1 MKRLFLMVVLCLS
14 AIPLWADYGLSNVVT
29 REITRGNVPPSVAP
43 QQLPA
48 RIPEQI
54 PAKGPEPVAAPALK
68 KAAFYPYTIHIS
80 SWQNSKEA
88 ASQYEKKYRKLDKTF
103 LTKIDLGQAGIWYR
117 IDHGAFAS
125 TREATLK
132 MKELQGKNI
141 IDQDAFIGSAA
152 PYALEIGVYAGKEGA
167 LAQAQK
173 LRNTGVIPYVLKEA
187 GGVYRLLAGAYP
199 DEKSAAP
206 AREDLN
212 ALGLKTKITKR

>member
-1 MKRLFLMVVLCLS
+1 MRRLFLIVVLCLS

-29 REITRGNVPPSVAP
+29 REITRGNVPVAAAP

-48 RIPEQI
+48 QPLEQI
-54 PAKGPEPVAAPALK
+54 PAKGPEPVAAPLLK
-68 KAAFYPYTIHIS
+68 KSAFYPYTIHIS
-80 SWQNSKEA
+80 SWQDSREA
-88 ASQYEKKYRKLDKTF
+88 LAQYEKKYRKLDRTF
-103 LTKIDLGQAGIWYR
+103 LTKIDLGQAGTWYR

-141 IDQDAFIGSAA
+141 IDQGAFIGSAA
-152 PYALEIGVYAGKEGA
+152 PYALEIGVYAGKGGA

-173 LRNTGVIPYVLKEA
+173 LRNTGVIPYVLKESE
-187 GGVYRLLAGAYP
+187 GVYRLLAGAYP

-206 AREDLN
+206 AREDLR